1 MIAAMGMVREEV
13 RFASGSADCAGWWY
27 DAGGPA
33 TCVVMAHGFSL
44 TMRDGL
50 APYAEAFAAAG
61 CHVLAFDHRHLGES
75 GGEPRGRFRIGAQQD
90 DWRRALA
97 FARSRPGVERVVLWG
112 FSFSGGHVVSLL
124 GRGADVAG
132 ALVLC
137 PFVDG
142 LSRVLRT
149 PPLTVARIIPRAALD
164 AVGRTTFIPV
174 TGPVGSVAAM
184 PFAGEQEGFAASI
197 APDSRWTSSV
207 TPAVFLTVGL
217 FRPVR
222 RARRISVPLWVGRC
236 ADDITVSGKA
246 VGRLAARSP
255 AAELHEYAGDHFD
268 PFHGDLPGRIAADQV
283 AFLRT
288 RGLV

>member
-1 MIAAMGMVREEV
+1 MTPETERVDV
-13 RFASGSADCAGWWY
+13 RFGERAGWWY
-27 DAGGPA
+27 EADRPA

-61 CHVLAFDHRHLGES
+61 LHVLVFDHRHLGES

-90 DWRRALA
+90 DWRAA
-97 FARSRPGVERVVLWG
+97 IGFARSQPGVERIVLWG
-112 FSFSGGHVVSLL
+112 YSFSGGHVTTLL
-124 GRGADVAG
+124 GRGADVAA

-137 PFVDG
+137 PFLDG
-142 LSRVLRT
+142 LSRVLHT
-149 PPLTVARIIPRAALD
+149 PPLTSARIIPLAALD
-164 AVGRTTFIPV
+164 AAGRTRHIPV

-184 PFAGEQEGFAASI
+184 PFAGEQEGFAASVD
-197 APDSRWTSSV
+197 PGSRWENSI

-217 FRPVR
+217 FRPVT

-236 ADDITVSGKA
+236 ADDITVSA
-246 VGRLAARSP
+246 TAIGRLAERAP
-255 AAELHEYAGDHFD
+255 AAELHDYDGDHFA
-268 PFHGDLPGRIAADQV
+268 PFHGELPARVAADQV
-283 AFLRT
+283 RFLRE